1 MTKRKTNA
9 DLQREVE
16 QLREQLSSARQ
27 MPEILTF
34 TVAVTIDGRVVG
46 ATPSFS
52 LQSPQHVVVVKRAL
66 MGIIGQLDQLWE
78 AAVAARQIA
87 KEATAPPEEEQV
99 DAEPIDES
107 GV

>member
-66 MGIIGQLDQLWE
+66 MGGCRGSPTD
-78 AAVAARQIA
+78 RQGSDSTTRGGA
-87 KEATAPPEEEQV
+87 SRCRTY
-99 DAEPIDES
+99 
-107 GV
+107 